1 MKKQL
6 LFLCT
11 MLLCSAAANA
21 QDIDMRDDVLVFDE
35 AAGAA
40 KIGVIVKNKN
50 ATATTVN
57 VAVVANF
64 GTAGSSDYTV
74 STTQLSFNA
83 TSPDPDTQYVNVT
96 INNDMAAE
104 QQEYFAIRL
113 SGAVNGTIG
122 DETTVVYIKDNDYTP
137 PVARKNINL
146 EFKGRY
152 TMPASGSSAE
162 ILAYDSAS
170 NRIFTVNSLKNV
182 LQILSFANPAS
193 VVKVDSVDMSSYG
206 GGINSVAV
214 MNGMVAVAVEAG
226 PKTDSG
232 SVVILDTNGNLL
244 KQVKAGALP
253 DMICFTPDGKYI
265 LTANEGEPNDAY
277 TIDPEGS
284 VTIVDISN
292 GAANATSSHV
302 RFNSFNGAKATLMA
316 QGVRI
321 FGYNNP
327 TVAQDF
333 EPEYI
338 TVSKNSD
345 TAYVGLQ
352 ENNAVA
358 VLDIANKT
366 FVRIMPLGY
375 VDHSQPGKGIDG
387 SDRNPEP
394 LIANWPVRGLYM
406 PDAIT
411 SYTVGS
417 NSYIV
422 FTNEGDAREYDPFEE
437 ESRISSGSYDLDP
450 AKFPEG
456 DLYKKSYCMG
466 RLAATNTLGDTD
478 TDGDFDEIYV
488 FGTRGFVIKNAATG
502 ATAFESGDQ
511 FEQIILAD
519 PKVGKIFNASNSDN
533 DPRTRSDAKG
543 PEPEAVAIGTI
554 HDTTYAFIGLERIGG
569 VMVYDITN
577 PSAPVF
583 VDYINTRDTAAFGGD
598 NGPEDIKFLHKDKNK
613 HGKYYLLV
621 SNEVSATVAVYE
633 VKVSP
638 VSVQNIQTNLNKL
651 NVYPNPV
658 VNSQL
663 YFSTTVSGVMMDING
678 RVVNTFSEA
687 NSINTAS
694 LSAGTYILKAE
705 GFAPEK
711 VVIQ

>member
-1 MKKQL
+1 
-6 LFLCT
+6 
-11 MLLCSAAANA
+11 
-21 QDIDMRDDVLVFDE
+21 
-35 AAGAA
+35 
-40 KIGVIVKNKN
+40 
-50 ATATTVN
+50 
-57 VAVVANF
+57 
-64 GTAGSSDYTV
+64 
-74 STTQLSFNA
+74 
-83 TSPDPDTQYVNVT
+83 
-96 INNDMAAE
+96 
-104 QQEYFAIRL
+104 
-113 SGAVNGTIG
+113 
-122 DETTVVYIKDNDYTP
+122 
-137 PVARKNINL
+137 
-146 EFKGRY
+146 
-152 TMPASGSSAE
+152 
-162 ILAYDSAS
+162 
-170 NRIFTVNSLKNV
+170 
-182 LQILSFANPAS
+182 
-193 VVKVDSVDMSSYG
+193 
-206 GGINSVAV
+206 
-214 MNGMVAVAVEAG
+214 AVAVEAS

-232 SVVILDTNGNLL
+232 SIVILDTNGNLL

-253 DMICFTPDGKYI
+253 DMITFTPDGKYI
-265 LTANEGEPNDAY
+265 LTANEGEPNSAY

-292 GAANATSSHV
+292 GVANATSSHV
-302 RFNSFNGAKATLMA
+302 RFNSFNGSKASLIA

-338 TVSKNSD
+338 AISKNSD

-358 VLDIANKT
+358 VMDIANKT

-406 PDAIT
+406 PDAIA
-411 SYTVGS
+411 SYTVG
-417 NSYIV
+417 NNTYVV

-456 DLYKKSYCMG
+456 DLYKKSYCIG
-466 RLAATNTLGDTD
+466 RLAATSTLGDTD
-478 TDGDFDEIYV
+478 NDGDFDEIYV

-511 FEQIILAD
+511 FEQITLAD

-569 VMVYDITN
+569 VMVYDISN

-598 NGPEDIKFLHKDKNK
+598 NGPEDIKFLHADKTP
-613 HGKYYLLV
+613 HGKHYLLV
-621 SNEVSATVAVYE
+621 SNEVSATVAVFE
-633 VKVSP
+633 VKVGP
-638 VSVQNIQTNLNKL
+638 VSVKNININLGKL

-678 RVVNTFSEA
+678 RVVNTFSKA
-687 NSINTAS
+687 NSINTAN
-694 LSAGTYILKAE
+694 LPAGVYMLKAE